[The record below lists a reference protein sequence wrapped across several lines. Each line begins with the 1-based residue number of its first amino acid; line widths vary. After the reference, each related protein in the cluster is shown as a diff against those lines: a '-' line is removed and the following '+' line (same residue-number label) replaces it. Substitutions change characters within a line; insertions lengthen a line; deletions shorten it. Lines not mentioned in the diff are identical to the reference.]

1 MPYLRPWIEQNVG
14 VDITYR
20 TPSVDIK
27 DIQVSNPI
35 RCNSLFL
42 EFLRTNNISYSNSK
56 MYRVQRSHGQTL
68 HDILPLRNKGQT
80 GRIPDLVIW
89 AQSQIDVEKVYF

>member
-1 MPYLRPWIEQNVG
+1 MPHLRPWIEENVG
-14 VDITYR
+14 VDISYR

-27 DIQVSNPI
+27 DIIVSIPI
-35 RCNSLFL
+35 NFNLFFL

-56 MYRVQRSHGQTL
+56 KHRINRSHGQTL

-89 AQSQIDVEKVYF
+89 AKSEKDVEKVYL